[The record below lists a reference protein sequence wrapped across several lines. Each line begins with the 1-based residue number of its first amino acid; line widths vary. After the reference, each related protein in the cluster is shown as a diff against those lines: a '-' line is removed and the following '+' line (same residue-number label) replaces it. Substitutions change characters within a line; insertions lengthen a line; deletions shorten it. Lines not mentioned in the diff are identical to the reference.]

1 MSEFDSND
9 SGQPSYTQELLFS
22 QRNVLSVLLGTALAI
37 ALSFPFGAKG
47 FVLPMIGIA
56 TLESLALLFIPG
68 LPGFRK
74 SVDLRLRAEKQEELI
89 QQLRRQIDD
98 AVSQAHA
105 NWSVFE
111 RLRERARTLQ
121 ELHAVR
127 SDCSVGERDVERVA
141 DASVQFLANWL
152 IAINI
157 EARLKTLNRK
167 DLESRRSE
175 ISGRLEEDP
184 GNSSLKRALSDIEAL
199 LERRERL
206 INRRAA
212 VEAGLLALPDAVE
225 EIMNAAL
232 TSSGADD
239 ASQRLQDA
247 VNRLHEEEEAEA
259 IVEEELKLPNLT
271 RRQNA

>member
-56 TLESLALLFIPG
+56 TLESLTLLFIPG

-74 SVDLRLRAEKQEELI
+74 SVDLRLRTEKQEALI
-89 QQLRRQIDD
+89 QQLRHQIDD

-105 NWSVFE
+105 NRSVFE

-121 ELHAVR
+121 ELNAVR
-127 SDCSVGERDVERVA
+127 SDCSVSERDVERVA

-259 IVEEELKLPNLT
+259 IVEEELKMPNLT